1 MKKHINIYQQLSKL
15 SKHQLKEIC
24 KLLAVTC
31 PVKKKDII
39 YELLQPLEYKY
50 TMEKREERAQQR
62 KKEREEKVQQRK
74 KEREEKHKK
83 RSQKSEENKKSRELE
98 RKSRELERKSRE
110 LLRKQKSE
118 ERNFERQQQI
128 NEWKEE
134 GKTNVEIA
142 GLLMNMNIS
151 S

>member
-98 RKSRELERKSRE
+98 RKSREL
-110 LLRKQKSE
+110 LRKQKSE